1 MLTLDLT
8 LLTQVVNS
16 AKLAA
21 GDDTRWQHAIDRAAR
36 ELVENPY
43 VEAMDDH
50 TLLIASSTSTNIY
63 SANGICQCEAFKF
76 GRPCWHRAA
85 SRLYQRYTEAQANA
99 ERRARWAAAQR
110 EIEECFA

>member
-43 VEAMDDH
+43 VAAMDDH

-63 SANGICQCEAFKF
+63 ASNGVCQCQAFAHGK
-76 GRPCWHRAA
+76 PCYHRAM

-99 ERRARWAAAQR
+99 ERRARWAAAQAA
-110 EIEECFA
+110 IEECFA